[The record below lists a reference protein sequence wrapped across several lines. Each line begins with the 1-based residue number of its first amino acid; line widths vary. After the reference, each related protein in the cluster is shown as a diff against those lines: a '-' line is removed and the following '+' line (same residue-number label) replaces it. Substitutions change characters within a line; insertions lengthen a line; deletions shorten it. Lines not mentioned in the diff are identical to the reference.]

1 VAKRVAAAERW
12 DNPAVPDLPGSDADP
27 TVAQPRAAD
36 GRGPAIPAHRMLA
49 GRYRLDR
56 VIGSGA
62 MGIVW
67 AAYDEVLHRP
77 VAIKEVN
84 YPHGMPIA
92 EVEQLADRTLREAR
106 AIAAMS
112 NPHVITLY
120 DILTLE
126 SGPVIVMELLT
137 ARSLAQV
144 LRHDG
149 PLRDG
154 QAATIGVAVAGG
166 LLAAHGAGITHRDV
180 KPGNVLIGHDGRI
193 KLTDFGIA
201 RSADEQTITAKGLLL
216 GSPAYIAPEVAAG
229 HAAGSHADAWGLG
242 ALLFAAVQGKPPY
255 DRGDPIATLTAVVS
269 DPVPPHPQSGRLAGV
284 IDALLVKDP
293 RGRLPLLRAYQA
305 LQVVADDATG
315 MRLGGV
321 LPVGPGAAGSTGS
334 ASVPVSSGG
343 YQHIPAASRSQSS
356 GPGPTGRTSGP
367 GAPPPPWAA
376 DAASALPALPAHAE
390 RVGRRRL
397 VVVAVLVAVVAAV
410 AGFFAVRAI
419 ADWTGAGP
427 VGAGPVVAA
436 AGAAQSPQMITS
448 LRGV

>member
-1 VAKRVAAAERW
+1 MGVDAAGVGTLDPPARVGQCRGVRSRQRRRRPHGSGRRLAASRADTEPTTA
-12 DNPAVPDLPGSDADP
+12 DSDRQGHHGF
-27 TVAQPRAAD
+27 VV
-36 GRGPAIPAHRMLA
+36 PAHRMLA

-67 AAYDEVLHRP
+67 AAYDEVLHRA

-84 YPHGMPIA
+84 YPQGMPIA
-92 EVEQLADRTLREAR
+92 EVGEQLADRTLREAR

-144 LRHDG
+144 LRQDG

-216 GSPAYIAPEVAAG
+216 GSPAA
-229 HAAGSHADAWGLG
+229 SHRKWRPDTPPAITLMPGVWARCCS
-242 ALLFAAVQGKPPY
+242 PPY
-255 DRGDPIATLTAVVS
+255 RAGRPTTGATRS
-269 DPVPPHPQSGRLAGV
+269 RLSRRWSATRF
-284 IDALLVKDP
+284 P
-293 RGRLPLLRAYQA
+293 RTRR
-305 LQVVADDATG
+305 
-315 MRLGGV
+315 
-321 LPVGPGAAGSTGS
+321 PVGSAG
-334 ASVPVSSGG
+334 
-343 YQHIPAASRSQSS
+343 
-356 GPGPTGRTSGP
+356 
-367 GAPPPPWAA
+367 
-376 DAASALPALPAHAE
+376 
-390 RVGRRRL
+390 
-397 VVVAVLVAVVAAV
+397 
-410 AGFFAVRAI
+410 
-419 ADWTGAGP
+419 
-427 VGAGPVVAA
+427 
-436 AGAAQSPQMITS
+436 
-448 LRGV
+448 

>member
-1 VAKRVAAAERW
+1 
-12 DNPAVPDLPGSDADP
+12 
-27 TVAQPRAAD
+27 
-36 GRGPAIPAHRMLA
+36 MLA

-67 AAYDEVLHRP
+67 AAYDEVLHRA

-84 YPHGMPIA
+84 YPQGMPIA

-144 LRHDG
+144 LRQDG

-269 DPVPPHPQSGRLAGV
+269 DPVPPHPQAGRLAGV

-305 LQVVADDATG
+305 LQAVADDPTG

-321 LPVGPGAAGSTGS
+321 LPVGPGATGSTGS
-334 ASVPVSSGG
+334 ASVPVSSGT
-343 YQHIPAASRSQSS
+343 YQRIPPAAPRSQIQ
-356 GPGPTGRTSGP
+356 PRPDGR
-367 GAPPPPWAA
+367 
-376 DAASALPALPAHAE
+376 
-390 RVGRRRL
+390 
-397 VVVAVLVAVVAAV
+397 
-410 AGFFAVRAI
+410 AVRWHRLRRGRPAPRPRCRPFPRTPNGRDDADSWSSQCSSRWWQRSPATSQCRAV
-419 ADWTGAGP
+419 ADWTGASP
-427 VGAGPVVAA
+427 AG
-436 AGAAQSPQMITS
+436 AGAAAASPVDH
-448 LRGV
+448 GVRDVDKSAIRLNIRLWPPRAP

>member
-1 VAKRVAAAERW
+1 MS
-12 DNPAVPDLPGSDADP
+12 DPDSADAGP
-27 TVAQPRAAD
+27 TAAD
-36 GRGPAIPAHRMLA
+36 DAWAASRADTEPTTADSDRQGHHGFVVPAHRMLA

-67 AAYDEVLHRP
+67 AAYDEVLHRA

-84 YPHGMPIA
+84 YPQGMPIA

-144 LRHDG
+144 LRQDG

-229 HAAGSHADAWGLG
+229 HAAGNHADAWGLG
-242 ALLFAAVQGKPPY
+242 ALLFAAVQGRPPY

-269 DPVPPHPQSGRLAGV
+269 DPVPPHPQAGRLGGV

-305 LQVVADDATG
+305 LQAVAEDPTG

-321 LPVGPGAAGSTGS
+321 LPGRSGRNRVDRIRLGPDGLRHVPAHRSRAAGPDRCAGRVRRSGRSS
-334 ASVPVSSGG
+334 A
-343 YQHIPAASRSQSS
+343 
-356 GPGPTGRTSGP
+356 
-367 GAPPPPWAA
+367 
-376 DAASALPALPAHAE
+376 AL
-390 RVGRRRL
+390 GRRRCCC
-397 VVVAVLVAVVAAV
+397 
-410 AGFFAVRAI
+410 
-419 ADWTGAGP
+419 P
-427 VGAGPVVAA
+427 
-436 AGAAQSPQMITS
+436 AGAARSRPTNGASSAHGRRCTHRAGRGGHRVSRGQSDRRLDRRESERRHPVRVDHGE
-448 LRGV
+448 LGVESS

>member
-1 VAKRVAAAERW
+1 
-12 DNPAVPDLPGSDADP
+12 
-27 TVAQPRAAD
+27 
-36 GRGPAIPAHRMLA
+36 MLA

-67 AAYDEVLHRP
+67 AAYDEVLHRA

-84 YPHGMPIA
+84 YPQGMPIA

-144 LRHDG
+144 LRQDG

-180 KPGNVLIGHDGRI
+180 KPGNVLIGHNGRI

-269 DPVPPHPQSGRLAGV
+269 DPVPPHPQAGRLAGV

-305 LQVVADDATG
+305 LQVVADDPTG
-315 MRLGGV
+315 MRLGGI
-321 LPVGPGAAGSTGS
+321 LPVGPGATGSTGS
-334 ASVPVSSGG
+334 ASVPVSSETYQRIPPGPPPAQISQGG
-343 YQHIPAASRSQSS
+343 RAS
-356 GPGPTGRTSGP
+356 GPV
-367 GAPPPPWAA
+367 APPPPWAA
-376 DAASALPALPAHAE
+376 GAAAALPALPAHAE
-390 RVGRRRL
+390 RAGRRRL
-397 VVVAVLVAVVAAV
+397 MVVAVLIAVVAAV
-410 AGFFAVRAI
+410 AGYFGVRAV
-419 ADWTGAGP
+419 AGWTGASASGP
-427 VGAGPVVAA
+427 AA
-436 AGAAQSPQMITS
+436 AAAPLLIMAHSVSITP
-448 LRGV
+448 LQD

>member
-1 VAKRVAAAERW
+1 M
-12 DNPAVPDLPGSDADP
+12 DA
-27 TVAQPRAAD
+27 
-36 GRGPAIPAHRMLA
+36 GRGPADPAHRMLA

-67 AAYDEVLHRP
+67 AAYDEVLHRA

-84 YPHGMPIA
+84 YPQGMPMA

-120 DILTLE
+120 DILTLQ

-144 LRHDG
+144 LRQDG

-269 DPVPPHPQSGRLAGV
+269 DPVPPHPQAGRLGGV

-305 LQVVADDATG
+305 LQAVADDPTG

-321 LPVGPGAAGSTGS
+321 LPVGPGATGSSGS
-334 ASVPVSSGG
+334 ASAPVSSGT
-343 YQHIPAASRSQSS
+343 YQRRQPAAPLSQPQPRPTG
-356 GPGPTGRTSGP
+356 GPGD
-367 GAPPPPWAA
+367 PPPPWAA
-376 DAASALPALPAHAE
+376 DAAAALPALPAARRTDRADQAHGGRGAH
-390 RVGRRRL
+390 RGGGRGRRLLRRASGSRL
-397 VVVAVLVAVVAAV
+397 DRGEPGPCRSRSTASRVDHATRAVDKSEIRLNIRYCLR
-410 AGFFAVRAI
+410 RA
-419 ADWTGAGP
+419 P
-427 VGAGPVVAA
+427 
-436 AGAAQSPQMITS
+436 
-448 LRGV
+448 

>member
-1 VAKRVAAAERW
+1 M
-12 DNPAVPDLPGSDADP
+12 
-27 TVAQPRAAD
+27 
-36 GRGPAIPAHRMLA
+36 PAHRMLA

-67 AAYDEVLHRP
+67 AAYDEVLHRA
-77 VAIKEVN
+77 VAIKEIN
-84 YPHGMPIA
+84 YPQGMPVA

-120 DILTLE
+120 DILTLD

-144 LRHDG
+144 LRQDG

-154 QAATIGVAVAGG
+154 QAATVGVAVAGG

-229 HAAGSHADAWGLG
+229 QPAGGQADAWGLG
-242 ALLFAAVQGKPPY
+242 ALLFAAVQGRPPY

-269 DPVPPHPQSGRLAGV
+269 EPVPPHPQSGRVTGI

-305 LQVVADDATG
+305 LQVVADDPTG
-315 MRLGGV
+315 MRLGGMR
-321 LPVGPGAAGSTGS
+321 PPPAASTPSGSMPSVGTGS
-334 ASVPVSSGG
+334 SSLPPGPVASIPQSGG
-343 YQHIPAASRSQSS
+343 YQLVPARPNVPTVPPAVA
-356 GPGPTGRTSGP
+356 PGVPAVRPFQQTV
-367 GAPPPPWAA
+367 PPPPWGAA
-376 DAASALPALPAHAE
+376 DAAALSSLPAKAE
-390 RVGRRRL
+390 PDARRRIL
-397 VVVAVLVAVVAAV
+397 VIAVVIAVLAA
-410 AGFFAVRAI
+410 AIGFFLVRAV
-419 ADWTGAGP
+419 ADWTGAWPASADAGGP
-427 VGAGPVVAA
+427 ADPCVPSTALQLPSCA
-436 AGAAQSPQMITS
+436 
-448 LRGV
+448 